1 MGAPH
6 AGQLVAFELIAWPQS
21 LHVVSLRFAN
31 VGTCRTVAKENTGG
45 GSGGGGTRS
54 MLLLGISICPLQ
66 LGQFTVIPAPLSS
79 MERCSLQRGQL
90 KRMSMLQRSGLSG
103 AREDREFCWPCRPPS
118 NQIVPAR
125 TKERER
131 QSSPI
136 IFWGRKFLRERGVLT
151 SF

>member
-21 LHVVSLRFAN
+21 LQVVSLRFAN

-79 MERCSLQRGQL
+79 TERCWLQRGQL
-90 KRMSMLQRSGLSG
+90 KRMSMLEGSGLSG
-103 AREDREFCWPCRPPS
+103 AREDREF
-118 NQIVPAR
+118 VGPAA
-125 TKERER
+125 
-131 QSSPI
+131 P
-136 IFWGRKFLRERGVLT
+136 V
-151 SF
+151 